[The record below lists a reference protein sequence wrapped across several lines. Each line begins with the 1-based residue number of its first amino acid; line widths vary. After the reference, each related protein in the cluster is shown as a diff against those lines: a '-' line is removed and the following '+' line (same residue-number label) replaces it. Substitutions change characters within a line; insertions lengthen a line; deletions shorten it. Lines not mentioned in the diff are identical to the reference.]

1 MNKKWYWALGV
12 LVIVIVAV
20 FIWAAKPA
28 GTTPQ
33 SPAGG
38 TDAADNAQTDHTGHG
53 QSDTTDDAN
62 LRSYLEDQETIMTTM
77 MDEMKNI
84 ERSESADIDFLSGMI
99 PHHASAVS
107 MAQSYL
113 KYGGENE
120 TLATLAQDIITTQTQ
135 EIEQMRGMIETIKTT
150 GNVDSEKSK
159 AYLEAYEKMMDHSMS
174 HAAAD
179 NIDAAFADGMI
190 VHHQMAIDM
199 ANAILPNT
207 DDESVKKLYFSDPI
221 SGSTGEPCSPL
232 RIGTA
237 LWR

>member
-1 MNKKWYWALGV
+1 
-12 LVIVIVAV
+12 
-20 FIWAAKPA
+20 
-28 GTTPQ
+28 
-33 SPAGG
+33 
-38 TDAADNAQTDHTGHG
+38 
-53 QSDTTDDAN
+53 
-62 LRSYLEDQETIMTTM
+62 MTTM

-207 DDESVKKLYFSDPI
+207 DDESVKKLAQAIVDTQEQEI
-221 SGSTGEPCSPL
+221 KEMQTVL
-232 RIGTA
+232 DGTQA
-237 LWR
+237 P